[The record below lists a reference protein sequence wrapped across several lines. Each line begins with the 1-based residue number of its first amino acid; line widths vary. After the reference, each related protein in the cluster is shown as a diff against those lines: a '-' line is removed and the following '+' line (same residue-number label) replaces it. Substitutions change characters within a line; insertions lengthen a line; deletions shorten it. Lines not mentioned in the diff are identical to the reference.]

1 MHSASIGNRP
11 ISNTAVTIG
20 AEAVP
25 NPRRHAFDKAKR
37 WGTLLAKFVSVQIIV
52 QAIGLVAGLLL
63 IRTLSQKEYAYFT
76 LANTMQATLLL
87 LADVGVGSA
96 LSATGGKVWQDQ
108 QRFSELIQTG
118 LHIRKNLAWI
128 GGAIALPILCW
139 MLIRNGTSV
148 GYALLLA
155 GAVLLG
161 ANYRLTTDVLTMV
174 PRLHGRIDQLQKL
187 DLGANVFR
195 LAVLGAACL
204 TYVNA
209 AVAVLVASLSFGL
222 QYVLIRRWAAKAVD
236 LQAPTSAADRQ
247 TIFRVVKQMAPNTI
261 YFCVQGQLSVF
272 LISVFGSTKTLAE
285 VGALGRLAVLFSI
298 IGSVISSVV
307 LPRFARCQNKARL
320 KAMWWQIMGGYA
332 ALSLMLLALAIY
344 LPGPFLWLLGKSY
357 AHLDK
362 ELAYIIF
369 SVVVGNLVGTIYG
382 LNASRG
388 WTQGAW
394 LAIPIVLL
402 GQIVLARTL
411 DLGTVAGVALFISL
425 PFIPSTVPYLYRTY
439 KSLQMPQCA

>member
-1 MHSASIGNRP
+1 M
-11 ISNTAVTIG
+11 
-20 AEAVP
+20 
-25 NPRRHAFDKAKR
+25 
-37 WGTLLAKFVSVQIIV
+37 QIIV
-52 QAIGLVAGLLL
+52 QALGLVAGLLL
-63 IRTLSQKEYAYFT
+63 IRTLPQREYAYFT
-76 LANTMQATLLL
+76 LANTMQATLLM

-96 LSATGGKVWQDQ
+96 LSATGGKVWQDKA
-108 QRFSELIQTG
+108 RFSELIATG
-118 LHIRKNLAWI
+118 LHVRKNLAWI
-128 GGAIALPILCW
+128 GGAVALPVLCW

-148 GYALLLA
+148 GYALLLT

-187 DLGANVFR
+187 DLGANLFR

-222 QYVLIRRWAAKAVD
+222 QYVLIRRWAAEAVD

-298 IGSVISSVV
+298 IGSVMSSVV

-332 ALSLMLLALAIY
+332 ALSAVLMGLAVW

-362 ELAYIIF
+362 ELAYIVLAAVINTLAG
-369 SVVVGNLVGTIYG
+369 VIYG
-382 LNASRG
+382 LNSTRAWMKGAS
-388 WTQGAW
+388 
-394 LAIPIVLL
+394 LSIPVTIAAQVALLPFLDLSTVKGVVLL
-402 GQIVLARTL
+402 GCLPAIP
-411 DLGTVAGVALFISL
+411 GVM
-425 PFIPSTVPYLYRTY
+425 PYLYRTY
-439 KSLQMPQCA
+439 QSIRDFSASLLRPIAI